1 MTLQKNPRRRPQQK
15 HAAQASN
22 HETPHKHHA
31 AQHSQP
37 REAVEGSRPSQGSR
51 TTYDFEAAKCAL
63 ESIQEFLDTAKDCKE
78 LLPVLDQLVTLSW
91 QHPGAWKPYFKTIVD
106 LLVGWHLDQGTNESV
121 RRRIGDVLSSFST
134 QWRDV
139 TSFGQDLLEYFV
151 KDVEAALPESTTCT
165 SSSSVDAVRLLLS
178 CFSIISKAL
187 VALPSQS
194 LDRIALI
201 QQRTMDMLLS
211 VRKLSSTLDT
221 AGNEIILILSRA
233 DPTKFFEQQP
243 KAIQYLSLQLE
254 TTRNNKATWDQT
266 MSVTKKILAS
276 WKNQIHPNVTFQV
289 VHPNSDWMRSRW
301 LLPWTSGRAQHVL
314 DIIISC
320 VPERTKDTPPLP
332 DEFSGFPLLSWTS
345 VMQELDDL
353 ISNLAQHN
361 RLSRNEDLERLIKDA
376 GASYHAELEQTRL
389 IDTDNQGLQHL
400 DCRQTGTCVMSL
412 ISNMTF
418 DALLLVGMARLWSEQ
433 AAMIFLRL
441 LERLTDVPESRLTVF
456 VHALGEISASQEHFI
471 SYWFDGDPSDPP
483 DSCDSCNPDDTRIPT
498 STYLGIVIGVIEV
511 FVNDWRLLP
520 TSVKLR
526 VISWNSEILT
536 GIRSYQDTAS
546 SSDRWNRAKTSIS
559 SSFHRL
565 ITIAGSDEDEV
576 IRGSIAT
583 IFENFISTF
592 GTFNL
597 GPEFLAT
604 MADRSFDISPV
615 VSGAWRNAVF
625 QANPFVFTFQ
635 CYRLQETDITRAL
648 KILVL
653 RSPNSGIFRYP
664 HFSTVLSAL
673 AGNDESSESGGNGRQ
688 KSFVPEH
695 SGDMLQR
702 LFHSC
707 QGKDIL
713 HRVNTELGTGMT
725 ESEQVDIFQHSFNLL
740 TYWSLW
746 ETARYCVL
754 SRLRTPFGGPQQTLD
769 VLEKHLNSLLQAIHK
784 DETGNSSLSRLRD
797 FLLFLDRLELQFYNA
812 QQGTA
817 LGVIPLT
824 PKPSIVFVRSNRKML
839 DDWFSR
845 IRGRIIEGAKATGEP
860 EITIRNGFTMLVE
873 QFGLLSRGAVSDIT
887 SWLVEF
893 ERLLVDLVEALTVTN
908 SSDSIFGL
916 NRWCQR
922 AIKDMT
928 KQSNS
933 SKSKQSRSERSTQ
946 YPRYKNA
953 CLNEGQALALQEIKF
968 DWIDAAVAYAQNR
981 YEQSAQ
987 KAMSILESSDKTD
1000 NVDDISA
1007 PAEFLCQGITN
1018 SLSDLSS
1025 YKKLHEFMNTIPI
1038 DAYANE
1044 TMLWSE
1050 DLLSQSLKEF
1060 CDEETNKAWES
1071 LVKFYDARSNDL
1083 TIPDTFAFDRSGL
1096 IGRNFLFTSMV
1107 HQKRDLPLAT
1117 LDNIRQRAG
1126 LMIEPTTEF
1135 LLYNGLGHASA
1146 TMIDS
1151 LILNTSTASASKIIK
1166 EFLDHIEQIPEE
1178 MRLNMFHR
1186 DVRYW
1191 ARLDTLANI
1200 TIKDI
1205 KDQHNEDSSVR
1216 KQLHDFKFLL
1226 SRIARR
1232 SECHIFAGSI
1242 PVGWKG
1248 ELSLELQ
1255 FEEAKAAMA
1264 ENNYS
1269 NALVASEK
1277 ILDKIQG
1284 KKDRSAASF
1293 QSKIFLKMA
1302 KWSRQT
1308 KPPLTEENLLSFER
1322 ILGLDQ
1328 GVEQQQQSRIE
1339 LITSASL
1346 EKAVEV
1352 GSEYRKSWFEY
1363 GTHYYKQGWGILDE
1377 LGSLRLHHPVATAAN
1392 ESLKEILS
1400 KVGVQNPEEHAKNI
1414 FGVFVKHC
1422 ASGQPFEESA
1432 AYESIRAH
1440 LVKIDELREA
1450 ESAREDI
1457 IDSFKTL
1464 LKKIL
1469 DAYVLAIKGY
1479 FKFLEFNE
1487 LEYECY
1493 QPQSKTTTGEDAEV
1507 EPPKS
1512 SVSNEITAT
1521 LRLLRLLAKHGG
1533 QLYEAFDENL
1543 DSINVIPWANI
1554 IPQLF
1559 ARLDHPED
1567 GVRTLISNLLCKIG
1581 KEHPQLIVFH
1591 CTVGVNSVHNSPC
1604 QRRLLRSIGEFL
1616 NNSHQELVSQVQHLI
1631 RELERVTVLWEEVWH
1646 KRIMSSLPEL
1656 KNTLQELTEQ
1666 YQNLDAISG
1675 LGTEDRHAVMSD
1687 NYHQSIIP
1695 LLTPLDTLIEQHAR
1709 PESNHERKFISTYR
1723 NRMLAALES
1732 LRSPKVWS
1740 NLFEGFNLLKDI
1752 FMDLGKELSGTRT
1765 LKLSDLS
1772 PELASIRSSL
1782 IDIPSPHQDSRAKI
1796 QSFEEQ
1802 VVVIPTKT
1810 KPKKLALIGSDG
1822 KRYTY
1827 LFKGLEDLH
1836 LDERVMQLLR
1846 ISNGML
1852 LRDKESNMRH
1862 LSARHYAVVP
1872 LSDSSGMIQWVENTV
1887 SMFTIIAKWQNREL
1901 MCTRWMSDD
1910 NTTGTHPAPQRATE
1924 VYHEKAAA
1932 ALKRAGLPPNH
1943 PRRQWPKSILLDL
1956 YHEMASETPANLL
1969 EREIWS
1975 SSPTPAE
1982 WWRKSVR
1989 FARSTAVMSIIGYV
2003 IGLGDRHLDNI
2014 LIDFTTG
2021 DLVHIDY
2028 NVCFEK
2034 GKRLRIPEIVPFRLT
2049 RNMLTSLGV
2058 TGTEGN
2064 FRIGCENTMKVMRK
2078 NKEILVTLLEAFV
2091 YDPLVDWQIEA
2102 TAVQGGGGG
2111 GVGVGVGAGGGVVN
2125 GGGNVGAGLDSGQGQ
2140 IRDGIT
2146 GLIMESE
2153 SDVSRSSYDANSSSR
2168 SLDLRRH
2175 LSTESITSVSS
2186 ISFRSTATID
2196 SSSKRWNSP
2205 ATAASAADQGDSTP
2219 TLATLVNGTS
2229 AGRSHMQQQQTPHQ
2243 QDAQPP
2249 QDQQAPHQRNAYA
2262 MHVLRRVRHKLEGR
2276 DLDPVK
2282 KFKYVEQVDRVIQ
2295 EATNIENLANMY
2307 EGWTPWL

>member
-1 MTLQKNPRRRPQQK
+1 MTVSVDHICYLQTLQKNPRRRPQQK

-91 QHPGAWKPYFKTIVD
+91 QHPGAWKPYFK
-106 LLVGWHLDQGTNESV
+106 
-121 RRRIGDVLSSFST
+121 
-134 QWRDV
+134 WRDV

-178 CFSIISKAL
+178 RGFSDVVNIT
-187 VALPSQS
+187 V
-194 LDRIALI
+194 
-201 QQRTMDMLLS
+201 
-211 VRKLSSTLDT
+211 VV
-221 AGNEIILILSRA
+221 GNEIILILSRA

-266 MSVTKKILAS
+266 M
-276 WKNQIHPNVTFQV
+276 
-289 VHPNSDWMRSRW
+289 
-301 LLPWTSGRAQHVL
+301 
-314 DIIISC
+314 
-320 VPERTKDTPPLP
+320 
-332 DEFSGFPLLSWTS
+332 
-345 VMQELDDL
+345 
-353 ISNLAQHN
+353 
-361 RLSRNEDLERLIKDA
+361 LSRNEDLERLIKDA

-400 DCRQTGTCVMSL
+400 DCRQTGTC
-412 ISNMTF
+412 
-418 DALLLVGMARLWSEQ
+418 
-433 AAMIFLRL
+433 
-441 LERLTDVPESRLTVF
+441 
-456 VHALGEISASQEHFI
+456 
-471 SYWFDGDPSDPP
+471 
-483 DSCDSCNPDDTRIPT
+483 
-498 STYLGIVIGVIEV
+498 
-511 FVNDWRLLP
+511 
-520 TSVKLR
+520 
-526 VISWNSEILT
+526 
-536 GIRSYQDTAS
+536 
-546 SSDRWNRAKTSIS
+546 
-559 SSFHRL
+559 
-565 ITIAGSDEDEV
+565 SDEDEV